1 VGTQYM
7 KAIVKEKPGK
17 GFTIKN
23 VPVPEELSA
32 NEVLIRVKR
41 ASICGTDLHI
51 YEWNS
56 WAEQKIH
63 PPQIAGHEF
72 TGEVIEVGQGV
83 TRVSVG
89 DMVVSETHI
98 PCQKC
103 LQCKTGRM
111 HVCKD
116 MKILGVDRN
125 GVFAPYVRVPE
136 VVLWKVPEGISPEF
150 ASIMEPFGNAIHTAL
165 VTNLTGKNVLI
176 TGAGPI
182 GVMAAAVARSAGAA
196 KVIVTE
202 LKEFRKE
209 LARKMG
215 ADVILDPR
223 EVDVVHEVKR
233 LTDGN
238 GVDFFMEMSGNLNA
252 LKQGLESTT
261 NGGEVSLLG
270 VFPGDVNFDLNS
282 LVIFK
287 GLTLYGITGRR
298 MFETWQI
305 ATELL
310 RNKRVDLSPVVTH
323 VLKMDDWEKGVKSM
337 LEGVAGKVVLEIE

>member
-1 VGTQYM
+1 M
-7 KAIVKEKPGK
+7 KAIVKEKPGI
-17 GFTIKN
+17 GFTIKE
-23 VPVPEELSA
+23 VPVPEELAA
-32 NEVLIRVKR
+32 NEVLVKVKR

-51 YEWNS
+51 YEWNN
-56 WAEQKIH
+56 WAQQKIR
-63 PPQIAGHEF
+63 PPQVAGHEF
-72 TGEVIEVGQGV
+72 TGEVIKVGPGV

-89 DMVVSETHI
+89 DIVVAETHI

-103 LQCKTGRM
+103 LQCRTGRM
-111 HVCKD
+111 HICKD
-116 MKILGVDRN
+116 MEILGVDRD
-125 GVFAPYVRVPE
+125 GVFASYVRVPE

-150 ASIMEPFGNAIHTAL
+150 ASIMEPFGNAVHTAL
-165 VTNLTGKNVLI
+165 VTDLTGKNVLI

-182 GVMAAAVARSAGAA
+182 GVMAAAIAKSAGAA

-202 LKEFRKE
+202 LKAFRKQ
-209 LARKMG
+209 LAKKMG
-215 ADVILDPR
+215 ADIVLDPR
-223 EVDVVHEVKR
+223 EVNVEKEVKR

-252 LKQGLESTT
+252 FKDGLKCTT

-270 VFPGDVNFDLNS
+270 VFPGEIDIDINS

-310 RNKRVDLSPVVTH
+310 KNKRVDLTPVVTH
-323 VLKMDDWEKGVKSM
+323 VLKMEDWEKGIESM
-337 LEGVAGKVVLEIE
+337 LKGEAGKVVLEIE